1 MPSARLLAL
10 PRRFGTLIAALA
22 LAVPLAGGIVATTP
36 APAHADVSPT
46 VNPTPAATAIAFAL
60 AQLGKPYSWGATG
73 PGSYDCSGLT
83 QAAYRSAGVT
93 IPRVARY
100 QYAALPKV
108 ARIYW
113 RPGDLIF
120 YAWNTSDRWTIHHV
134 AIYLGAGWMLDSPH
148 TGTVVQIRPM
158 YYRGLMRYAVR
169 PGGLNAAKLLNV
181 APDTTGDAVRDLQT
195 RLRANGYDV
204 AVTGLYDET
213 TAAAVSDVRATYGL
227 ADSSTVGWLLWH
239 ELVVNGTH
247 LHPAA

>member
-1 MPSARLLAL
+1 MPFVRLLAL
-10 PRRFGTLIAALA
+10 PRRLGTLVAAIA
-22 LAVPLAGGIVATTP
+22 LAVALAGGIVATTP
-36 APAHADVSPT
+36 APARADAS
-46 VNPTPAATAIAFAL
+46 PTPAATAISFAL

-73 PGSYDCSGLT
+73 PRSFDCSGLT
-83 QAAYRSAGVT
+83 QAAYQAAGIS
-93 IPRVARY
+93 IPRVSRY
-100 QYAALPKV
+100 QYAELPKV
-108 ARIYW
+108 ARQYW

-120 YAWNTSDRWTIHHV
+120 YAWNTANRWTIHHV

-169 PGGLNAAKLLNV
+169 PGGLEATKLLNV

-204 AVTGLYDET
+204 AVTGIYDDV
-213 TAAAVSDVRATYGL
+213 TAEAISDVRTTYGL
-227 ADSSTVGWLLWH
+227 GDSSTVGWLVWH